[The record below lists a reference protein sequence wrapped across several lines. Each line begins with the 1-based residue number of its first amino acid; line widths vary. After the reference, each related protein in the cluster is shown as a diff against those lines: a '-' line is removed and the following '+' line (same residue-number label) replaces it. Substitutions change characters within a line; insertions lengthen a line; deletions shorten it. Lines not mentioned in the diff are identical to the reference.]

1 MTLFSPH
8 SISSPVLSYIHN
20 FKANQKCLSFLM
32 LEKNFKD
39 IFDRSGIVLRI
50 LVDLFHFETNIRFLH
65 SASSVDFTW
74 FHPECE

>member
-8 SISSPVLSYIHN
+8 SIPSPVLSYIPN
-20 FKANQKCLSFLM
+20 LKANQRFLSFLM

-39 IFDRSGIVLRI
+39 IFDRSGIVFRI
-50 LVDLFHFETNIRFLH
+50 LVDLFHFETNRRFLH
-65 SASSVDFTW
+65 NESGVDFTW